1 MISRVTSQTLAQS
14 ALRNLQSGLND
25 LSRLQNQATSQRAFA
40 APSDDPA
47 AASAALDLHAAQHR
61 NAQYARNIGDGLTWV
76 TTVDNAISASTSLL
90 GRARDLT
97 LRGANSGAL
106 DANAREAIALELETI
121 ADELFAQANTT
132 LLGRSVFAGTTEGSA
147 FADDFTFAGV
157 PGSEVR
163 RRVADG
169 ETALVFVG
177 GEQSHAFTKGP
188 MLPPPGQAPEFDE
201 SGTFAEERLQPADPD
216 VALWE
221 LGHAALA
228 AAAARTGVPASQ
240 LLYGRVDII
249 GGPDDPRLLE
259 LELVEPSLGWRQLDD
274 GDRARRQRRF
284 ALEVESALE
293 RFGLGPFA
301 QRRP

>member
-147 FADDFTFAGV
+147 FAADFTFAGV

-169 ETALVFVG
+169 ETVRVDASGAEVFGSGEDSVFALIGSIVADLRGGADVRGRIDQIDDRMNAMLGVQGTVG
-177 GEQSHAFTKGP
+177 ARQNQIMRAKD
-188 MLPPPGQAPEFDE
+188 A
-201 SGTFAEERLQPADPD
+201 AADATVSLEAQRAAVED
-216 VALWE
+216 IDTVEVLVALKSQE
-221 LGHAALA
+221 LVYQSALA
-228 AAAARTGVPASQ
+228 VTARVMQPT
-240 LLYGRVDII
+240 LMDFLR
-249 GGPDDPRLLE
+249 
-259 LELVEPSLGWRQLDD
+259 
-274 GDRARRQRRF
+274 
-284 ALEVESALE
+284 
-293 RFGLGPFA
+293 
-301 QRRP
+301 

>member
-61 NAQYARNIGDGLTWV
+61 NDQYARNIGDGLTWV

-147 FADDFTFAGV
+147 FAADFTFAGV

-169 ETALVFVG
+169 ETVRVDASGAEVFGSGEDSVFALIGSIVADLRGGADMRGRIDQIDDRMNAMLGVQGTVG
-177 GEQSHAFTKGP
+177 ARQNQIMRAKD
-188 MLPPPGQAPEFDE
+188 A
-201 SGTFAEERLQPADPD
+201 AADATVSLEAQRAAVED
-216 VALWE
+216 IDTVEVLVALKSQE
-221 LGHAALA
+221 LVYQSALA
-228 AAAARTGVPASQ
+228 VTARVMQPT
-240 LLYGRVDII
+240 LMDFLR
-249 GGPDDPRLLE
+249 
-259 LELVEPSLGWRQLDD
+259 
-274 GDRARRQRRF
+274 
-284 ALEVESALE
+284 
-293 RFGLGPFA
+293 
-301 QRRP
+301 

>member
-169 ETALVFVG
+169 ETVRVDASGAEVFGSGGGSVFALIGSIVADLRGGADVRGRIDQIDDRMNAMLGVQGTVG
-177 GEQSHAFTKGP
+177 ARQNQIMRAKD
-188 MLPPPGQAPEFDE
+188 A
-201 SGTFAEERLQPADPD
+201 AADATVSLEAQRAAVED
-216 VALWE
+216 IDTVEVLVALKSQE
-221 LGHAALA
+221 LVYQSALA
-228 AAAARTGVPASQ
+228 VTARVMQPT
-240 LLYGRVDII
+240 LMDFLR
-249 GGPDDPRLLE
+249 
-259 LELVEPSLGWRQLDD
+259 
-274 GDRARRQRRF
+274 
-284 ALEVESALE
+284 
-293 RFGLGPFA
+293 
-301 QRRP
+301 

>member
-147 FADDFTFAGV
+147 FAADFTFAGV

-169 ETALVFVG
+169 ETVRVDASGAEVFGSGEDSVFALIGSIVADLRGGADMRGRIDQIDDRMNAMLGVQGTVG
-177 GEQSHAFTKGP
+177 ARQNQIMRAKD
-188 MLPPPGQAPEFDE
+188 A
-201 SGTFAEERLQPADPD
+201 AADATVSLEAQRAAVED
-216 VALWE
+216 IDTVEVLVALKSQE
-221 LGHAALA
+221 LVYQSALA
-228 AAAARTGVPASQ
+228 VTARVMQPT
-240 LLYGRVDII
+240 LMDFLR
-249 GGPDDPRLLE
+249 
-259 LELVEPSLGWRQLDD
+259 
-274 GDRARRQRRF
+274 
-284 ALEVESALE
+284 
-293 RFGLGPFA
+293 
-301 QRRP
+301 

>member
-147 FADDFTFAGV
+147 FGPDFAFAGV

-169 ETALVFVG
+169 ETVRVDASGEDVFGSGEDSVFALIGSIVADLRGGADMRGRIDQIDDRMNAMLGVQGTVG
-177 GEQSHAFTKGP
+177 ARQNQIMRAKD
-188 MLPPPGQAPEFDE
+188 A
-201 SGTFAEERLQPADPD
+201 AADATVSLEAQRAAVED
-216 VALWE
+216 IDTVEVLVALKSQE
-221 LGHAALA
+221 LVYQSALA
-228 AAAARTGVPASQ
+228 VTARVMQPT
-240 LLYGRVDII
+240 LMDFLR
-249 GGPDDPRLLE
+249 
-259 LELVEPSLGWRQLDD
+259 
-274 GDRARRQRRF
+274 
-284 ALEVESALE
+284 
-293 RFGLGPFA
+293 
-301 QRRP
+301 

>member
-25 LSRLQNQATSQRAFA
+25 LARLQNQATSQRAFA

-47 AASAALDLHAAQHR
+47 AASATLDLHAAQHR
-61 NAQYARNIGDGLTWV
+61 NAQYARNISDGLTWV

-121 ADELFAQANTT
+121 ADELFAQANTS

-147 FADDFTFAGV
+147 FGPDFVFAGV

-169 ETALVFVG
+169 ETVRVDASGAEVFG
-177 GEQSHAFTKGP
+177 SGEDSVFAVIGSIVAD
-188 MLPPPGQAPEFDE
+188 LR
-201 SGTFAEERLQPADPD
+201 SGTDVRGRIDQIDDRMNAMLGVQGTVGARQNQIMRAKDAAADATVSLEAQRAAVED
-216 VALWE
+216 IDSVEVLVALKSQE
-221 LGHAALA
+221 LVYQSALA
-228 AAAARTGVPASQ
+228 VTARVMQPT
-240 LLYGRVDII
+240 LMDFLR
-249 GGPDDPRLLE
+249 
-259 LELVEPSLGWRQLDD
+259 
-274 GDRARRQRRF
+274 
-284 ALEVESALE
+284 
-293 RFGLGPFA
+293 
-301 QRRP
+301 

>member
-147 FADDFTFAGV
+147 FAADFAFAGV

-169 ETALVFVG
+169 ETVRVDASGAEVFGSGEDSVFALIGSIVADLRGGADMRGRIDQIDDRMNAMLGVQGTVG
-177 GEQSHAFTKGP
+177 ARQNQIMRAKD
-188 MLPPPGQAPEFDE
+188 A
-201 SGTFAEERLQPADPD
+201 AADATVSLEAQRAAVED
-216 VALWE
+216 IDTVEVLVALKSQE
-221 LGHAALA
+221 LVYQSALA
-228 AAAARTGVPASQ
+228 VTARVMQPT
-240 LLYGRVDII
+240 LMDFLR
-249 GGPDDPRLLE
+249 
-259 LELVEPSLGWRQLDD
+259 
-274 GDRARRQRRF
+274 
-284 ALEVESALE
+284 
-293 RFGLGPFA
+293 
-301 QRRP
+301 

>member
-121 ADELFAQANTT
+121 ADELFAQANTS

-169 ETALVFVG
+169 ETVRVDASGAEVFGSGEDSVFALIGSIVADLRGGADVRGRIDQIDDRMNAMLGVQGTVG
-177 GEQSHAFTKGP
+177 ARQNQIMRAKD
-188 MLPPPGQAPEFDE
+188 A
-201 SGTFAEERLQPADPD
+201 AADATVSLEAQRAAVED
-216 VALWE
+216 IDTVEVLVALKSQE
-221 LGHAALA
+221 LVYQSALA
-228 AAAARTGVPASQ
+228 VTARVMQPT
-240 LLYGRVDII
+240 LMDFLR
-249 GGPDDPRLLE
+249 
-259 LELVEPSLGWRQLDD
+259 
-274 GDRARRQRRF
+274 
-284 ALEVESALE
+284 
-293 RFGLGPFA
+293 
-301 QRRP
+301 

>member
-147 FADDFTFAGV
+147 FGPDFAFAGV

-169 ETALVFVG
+169 ETVRVDASGAEVFGSGEDSVFALIGSIVADLRGGADMRGRIDQIDDRMNAMLGVQGTVG
-177 GEQSHAFTKGP
+177 ARQNQIMRAKD
-188 MLPPPGQAPEFDE
+188 A
-201 SGTFAEERLQPADPD
+201 AADATVSLEAQRAAVED
-216 VALWE
+216 IDTVEVLVALKSQE
-221 LGHAALA
+221 LVYQSALA
-228 AAAARTGVPASQ
+228 VTARVMQPT
-240 LLYGRVDII
+240 LMDFLR
-249 GGPDDPRLLE
+249 
-259 LELVEPSLGWRQLDD
+259 
-274 GDRARRQRRF
+274 
-284 ALEVESALE
+284 
-293 RFGLGPFA
+293 
-301 QRRP
+301 

>member
-132 LLGRSVFAGTTEGSA
+132 LLGRSVFAGTTERSA

-169 ETALVFVG
+169 ETVRVDASGAEVFGSGDGSVFALIGSIVADLRGGADVRGRIDQIDDRMNAMLGVQGTVG
-177 GEQSHAFTKGP
+177 ARQNQIMRAKD
-188 MLPPPGQAPEFDE
+188 A
-201 SGTFAEERLQPADPD
+201 AADATVSLEAQRAAVED
-216 VALWE
+216 IDTVEVLVALKSQE
-221 LGHAALA
+221 LVYQSALA
-228 AAAARTGVPASQ
+228 VTARVMQPT
-240 LLYGRVDII
+240 LMDFLR
-249 GGPDDPRLLE
+249 
-259 LELVEPSLGWRQLDD
+259 
-274 GDRARRQRRF
+274 
-284 ALEVESALE
+284 
-293 RFGLGPFA
+293 
-301 QRRP
+301 

>member
-147 FADDFTFAGV
+147 FAADFTFAGV

-169 ETALVFVG
+169 ETVRVDASGAEVFGSGEDSVFALIGSIVADLRGGADVRGRIDQIDDRMNAMLGVQGTVG
-177 GEQSHAFTKGP
+177 ARQNQIMRAKD
-188 MLPPPGQAPEFDE
+188 A
-201 SGTFAEERLQPADPD
+201 AADATVSLEAQRAAVED
-216 VALWE
+216 IDSVEVLVALKSQE
-221 LGHAALA
+221 LVYQSALA
-228 AAAARTGVPASQ
+228 VTARVMQPT
-240 LLYGRVDII
+240 LMDFLR
-249 GGPDDPRLLE
+249 
-259 LELVEPSLGWRQLDD
+259 
-274 GDRARRQRRF
+274 
-284 ALEVESALE
+284 
-293 RFGLGPFA
+293 
-301 QRRP
+301 

>member
-169 ETALVFVG
+169 ETVRVDASGAEVFGSGDGSVFALIGSIVADLRGGADVRGRIDQIDDRMNAMLGVQGTVG
-177 GEQSHAFTKGP
+177 ARQNQIMRAKD
-188 MLPPPGQAPEFDE
+188 A
-201 SGTFAEERLQPADPD
+201 AADATVSLEAQRAAVED
-216 VALWE
+216 IDTVEVLVALKSQE
-221 LGHAALA
+221 LVYQSALA
-228 AAAARTGVPASQ
+228 VTARVMQPT
-240 LLYGRVDII
+240 LMDFLR
-249 GGPDDPRLLE
+249 
-259 LELVEPSLGWRQLDD
+259 
-274 GDRARRQRRF
+274 
-284 ALEVESALE
+284 
-293 RFGLGPFA
+293 
-301 QRRP
+301 

>member
-76 TTVDNAISASTSLL
+76 TTVDNAITASTSLL

-147 FADDFTFAGV
+147 FAADFTFAGV

-169 ETALVFVG
+169 ETVRVDASGAEVFGSGEDSVFALIGSIVADLRGGADMRGRIDQIDERMNAMLGVQGTVG
-177 GEQSHAFTKGP
+177 ARQNQIMRAKD
-188 MLPPPGQAPEFDE
+188 A
-201 SGTFAEERLQPADPD
+201 AADATVSLEAQRAAVED
-216 VALWE
+216 IDTVEVLVALKSQE
-221 LGHAALA
+221 LVYQSALA
-228 AAAARTGVPASQ
+228 VTARVMQPT
-240 LLYGRVDII
+240 LMDFLR
-249 GGPDDPRLLE
+249 
-259 LELVEPSLGWRQLDD
+259 
-274 GDRARRQRRF
+274 
-284 ALEVESALE
+284 
-293 RFGLGPFA
+293 
-301 QRRP
+301 